1 MAGRSLNRALRK
13 LDSDH
18 NKSSSS
24 LKSMSSEINH
34 TDAAFRP
41 GTPGAEPP
49 TSPAVPDQFKSDN
62 AFLRTLVEQN
72 TKEKAVLINTI
83 DSLQTENK
91 GNASTTKLHVGTPAD
106 IFTAIKEE
114 NVSLKA
120 NKGQLM
126 AECDLLR
133 ATLSKLHINQ
143 RQTPTSNPFG
153 PIGSNPGLPAFRKI
167 TATND
172 NSMEDFSVQ
181 CPIESENQ
189 SPQVESMLRHLGGSF

>member
-1 MAGRSLNRALRK
+1 MAGRSLDRALRK
-13 LDSDH
+13 LHSDH
-18 NKSSSS
+18 HNSSSS

-34 TDAAFRP
+34 TDTASRP
-41 GTPGAEPP
+41 GTPGTEPP
-49 TSPAVPDQFKSDN
+49 TSPGVTDQFKSDN
-62 AFLRTLVEQN
+62 AFLRNLVEQN
-72 TKEKAVLINTI
+72 TKEKAALIKTI
-83 DSLQTENK
+83 DSLQAENK
-91 GNASTTKLHVGTPAD
+91 GNYSTTKLHAGTPVD

-114 NVSLKA
+114 NASLRAK
-120 NKGQLM
+120 KDQLM
-126 AECDLLR
+126 AEHDLLR

-143 RQTPTSNPFG
+143 RQTPSSNPFG

-181 CPIESENQ
+181 CLTESENQ